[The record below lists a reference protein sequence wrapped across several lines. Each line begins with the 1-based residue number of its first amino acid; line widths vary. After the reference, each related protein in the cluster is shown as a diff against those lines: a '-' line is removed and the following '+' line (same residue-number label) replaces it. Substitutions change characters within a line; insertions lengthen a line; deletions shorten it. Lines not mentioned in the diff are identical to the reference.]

1 MVRPSSPPAHN
12 LAQPVKLS
20 AAQPRRSGVQPP
32 SHRAVRAVSR
42 SPGEAE
48 QAPAPKPAL
57 LSVTGSK
64 PGTTAASS
72 APCSNTCRR
81 SNGRTTTVTPPKPWP
96 HNNGVWPEGGTPL
109 ETCSGPA
116 RLAQAGSTCVS
127 LVVLV
132 PTHGHIRPHDHKG
145 LFHCFDQPFA
155 DRNLSSG
162 RPLSGRS

>member
-1 MVRPSSPPAHN
+1 MISLPALNSFFAVTQHSSGDCSIKLFQLAPSSPDRVSQLSFL
-12 LAQPVKLS
+12 LAMQFMHKLCE
-20 AAQPRRSGVQPP
+20 G
-32 SHRAVRAVSR
+32 
-42 SPGEAE
+42 
-48 QAPAPKPAL
+48 APL
-57 LSVTGSK
+57 VF
-64 PGTTAASS
+64 
-72 APCSNTCRR
+72 NRWFER
-81 SNGRTTTVTPPKPWP
+81 
-96 HNNGVWPEGGTPL
+96 L

>member
-20 AAQPRRSGVQPP
+20 AAQPRRSGAQPP

-64 PGTTAASS
+64 PGTTAAGS

-96 HNNGVWPEGGTPL
+96 HQQQCLARGGNSMLRHVADQPV
-109 ETCSGPA
+109 SR
-116 RLAQAGSTCVS
+116 RLAPPASHSLSWSPLTAISGLTTTRVSSTVS
-127 LVVLV
+127 TNPSQIAISVVV
-132 PTHGHIRPHDHKG
+132 AP
-145 LFHCFDQPFA
+145 
-155 DRNLSSG
+155 
-162 RPLSGRS
+162 